1 MWSTALFV
9 VASVLQVDPLPASLI
24 GSWEG
29 IMNWTIAGSKEPKK
43 VPMKL
48 RIAKTKFAGTY
59 DYHLVY
65 GDKGQDSRPYEL
77 KLVDAEKGHWQI
89 DEKNGIVLDAYLVGD
104 SLKSVFS
111 VSGNQIV
118 TNITP
123 ENGKLVSE
131 MVTFEEAVFNA
142 SKTAGVKTFR
152 IKSTQRA
159 VLTQKKDQ

>member
-1 MWSTALFV
+1 MH
-9 VASVLQVDPLPASLI
+9 
-24 GSWEG
+24 
-29 IMNWTIAGSKEPKK
+29 WTIAGSKEPKK

-48 RIAKTKFAGTY
+48 RISKTKLAATY
-59 DYHLVY
+59 DYHLIY
-65 GDKGQDSRPYEL
+65 GDKGQDLRPYEL
-77 KLVDAEKGHWQI
+77 KLVDAAKGHWQI
-89 DEKNGIVLDAYLVGD
+89 DEKNGIVLDAHLVGD

-123 ENGKLVSE
+123 ENGKLISE
-131 MVTFEEAVFNA
+131 VVTFEEAVFNT

-159 VLTQKKDQ
+159 VLTRKKA

>member
-1 MWSTALFV
+1 MWSAILLVGISTFQ
-9 VASVLQVDPLPASLI
+9 SEPLPASFL
-24 GSWEG
+24 GSWQG
-29 IMNWTIAGSKEPKK
+29 VMVWTSAGSKEPKK
-43 VPMKL
+43 VPMQL
-48 RIAKTKFAGTY
+48 RIAKTRFKRTY

-77 KLVDAEKGHWQI
+77 KLVDAGKDHWQI
-89 DEKNGIVLDAYLVGD
+89 DEKNGIVLDAYLLGD

-111 VSGNQIV
+111 VGGNQIV

-123 ENGKLVSE
+123 ENGKLISE
-131 MVTFEEAVFNA
+131 MVTFEEAVFNT

-159 VLTQKKDQ
+159 VLTRKKA